1 MQLFELVSPR
11 LFRPLA
17 GPNRA
22 FYAEL
27 LLLLWE
33 ECRHTADYS
42 ISRAEAVSRAEDYFA
57 ALAKPLALDAD
68 DAGDEAEQPTRDP
81 HTLALGFLL
90 RLRRTG
96 WLEEQPGSYEEEPAL
111 AFVPEVAPPA
121 GSAGRDP
128 QPACCHLHRQAVQ
141 GLAVAAEHRGGK
153 EPL

>member
-57 ALAKPLALDAD
+57 ALAKPGQWSVPKRSLSMVL
-68 DAGDEAEQPTRDP
+68 GTPITRHSYPTD
-81 HTLALGFLL
+81 
-90 RLRRTG
+90 
-96 WLEEQPGSYEEEPAL
+96 SI
-111 AFVPEVAPPA
+111 
-121 GSAGRDP
+121 
-128 QPACCHLHRQAVQ
+128 
-141 GLAVAAEHRGGK
+141 
-153 EPL
+153 

>member
-57 ALAKPLALDAD
+57 AI
-68 DAGDEAEQPTRDP
+68 
-81 HTLALGFLL
+81 
-90 RLRRTG
+90 
-96 WLEEQPGSYEEEPAL
+96 
-111 AFVPEVAPPA
+111 
-121 GSAGRDP
+121 SA
-128 QPACCHLHRQAVQ
+128 AAAVQ
-141 GLAVAAEHRGGK
+141 RSVIGLPPSGAGCTMPGTPCSAPMEGGCAVFFRFRAGTFKNYTVLPFFHAKMRS
-153 EPL
+153 